1 MKHDIY
7 LSMKNIIKIS
17 ARSLGEDKGYRRYI
31 LNNLLDDLCRELDNV
46 FVLQGR
52 ISQSMAEKYKDWLT
66 DYTIKRH
73 NK

>member
-7 LSMKNIIKIS
+7 LSMKNIIKIT
-17 ARSLGEDKGYRRYI
+17 ARSLGEDKGYRRYV

-46 FVLQGR
+46 YVLKEM
-52 ISQSMAEKYKDWLT
+52 ISVKQANIYKSWLT
-66 DYTIKRH
+66 NYTISRH